1 MSLTQSWQS
10 QGFQSAYCC
19 QGICVIAPSLSAKSV
34 ASVRTCAEMLPM
46 TPTSLPEA
54 LSLDLYRQD
63 AYKPLERE
71 LVFDIAS
78 NPAVCC
84 SSVVGLESWV

>member
-1 MSLTQSWQS
+1 
-10 QGFQSAYCC
+10 
-19 QGICVIAPSLSAKSV
+19 
-34 ASVRTCAEMLPM
+34 MLPM

-84 SSVVGLESWV
+84 SSVVGLEPWV